1 MNTSIITPEQVRNF
15 LLTRYAERIPG
26 GGQSHAEIPDT
37 FDFLLEG
44 IIDSFG
50 VLEMVGAVEE
60 EFGMELDMSGLVAE
74 ELTVLG
80 PLARYVAAMVS
91 AQRASE
97 GTARPSA

>member
-15 LLTRYAERIPG
+15 LLTRYADRITG
-26 GGQSHAEIPDT
+26 GVKTQAEIPDS

-60 EFGMELDMSGLVAE
+60 EFGIELDMSGLVAE

-80 PLARYVAAMVS
+80 PLARYVAVKVS
-91 AQRASE
+91 AQRASK
-97 GTARPSA
+97 GPARPSA